1 MKKTKDENSQNN
13 FEKEEWN
20 GMEGR
25 KEDFR
30 NRATWFEDFLWTYSN
45 RDSVGLAEGRMDQ
58 WRDTENLEIDAHRQS
73 QWIILANLQKQLYK
87 GRSPQQMTVD
97 QLDICIN

>member
-1 MKKTKDENSQNN
+1 MKRTKDKNSQNN

-30 NRATWFEDFLWTYSN
+30 NRAT
-45 RDSVGLAEGRMDQ
+45 
-58 WRDTENLEIDAHRQS
+58 
-73 QWIILANLQKQLYK
+73 
-87 GRSPQQMTVD
+87 
-97 QLDICIN
+97 